1 MTPLE
6 RDLSSAPRARLTP
19 QLVMGLLIIA
29 VGVLFT
35 LDKLGIADAGTYIRY
50 WPVGLIAIGLAKLW
64 QARGGMGGAFGG
76 LVFTVAGVWLLL
88 EQTAVIRIS
97 FWEMWPLLLVLFGGY
112 LVWQGLAGR
121 RRLAGVDTT
130 STINATAIL
139 GGVVRRNNSRTFRGG
154 DLTAVMGGCEIDLRQ
169 ASINGDAVMEIFAMW
184 GGIEI
189 RVPEDWTVVSRVT
202 PLLGGVEDKTRPP
215 QGTTAH
221 RLILQGFAIMG
232 GVEVKN

>member
-1 MTPLE
+1 MTEPE
-6 RDLSSAPRARLTP
+6 REVSSGVAARLTP

-29 VGVLFT
+29 LGVLFT
-35 LDKLGIADAGTYIRY
+35 LDKLGIADADMYLRY
-50 WPVGLIAIGLAKLW
+50 WPVGLIAIGLTKLW
-64 QARGGMGGAFGG
+64 QVRDGMGGAFGG
-76 LVFTVAGVWLLL
+76 LVFTLAGLWLLL

-97 FWEMWPLLLVLFGGY
+97 FWEMWPLLLVLFGAY
-112 LVWQGLAGR
+112 LVWQGLSGR
-121 RRLAGVDTT
+121 RRLTGVDTT
-130 STINATAIL
+130 STISATAIL
-139 GGVVRRNNSRTFRGG
+139 GGVLRRNNSRNFRGG

-189 RVPEDWTVVSRVT
+189 RVPEDWTVISRVT
-202 PLLGGVEDKTRPP
+202 PLLGGVDDKTRPP

-221 RLILQGFAIMG
+221 RLTLRGFAIMG